1 MEVWVVNF
9 EVEEIIFDDSFTSC
23 LTAGLFS
30 SEKKAEEFAEK
41 YRKKWKEEHKGQ
53 IGWGYPDC
61 NVCGPFEIDKEE
73 T

>member
-23 LTAGLFS
+23 LTVGLFS

-61 NVCGPFEIDKEE
+61 NVYSPFEIDKEE